1 VKPLVVIGAAR
12 SGTNLL
18 RELVCQAPGFATWPC
33 DEINLL
39 WRHGNARHPDDE
51 LAPTLATPA
60 VARYMRRRFS
70 DIARRSHAAIV
81 VEKTCANSLR
91 VGFVDRILP
100 DARYLFILRDG
111 RDAAAS
117 AMHRFKSALDPAY
130 TLKKLRYLPLP
141 DLPLYA
147 AQFAHNRI
155 TRVLRRDRRLWEAL
169 DAFPGLRILRQDP
182 WECTAA
188 FITSIASN
196 IPRIT
201 GNLNDMAREYGSPI
215 RLGSAEDHTFPRPDH
230 LDDELGLRRLKLGF
244 RAGYLVQAA
253 RLARSGILEEI
264 ACQSYEDAKET
275 LMVIPGVAEKVADC
289 VLLFAY
295 GRLNAFPVDTWIR
308 KVMIQLFFKGRRV
321 PDRAI
326 RAFASER
333 WGDLAG
339 VAQQY
344 LYHWS
349 RRSGLFSARAS
360 ASRPEPVRR

>member
-1 VKPLVVIGAAR
+1 MLSSVHH
-12 SGTNLL
+12 
-18 RELVCQAPGFATWPC
+18 APGFSLGHTLESGQYFRYTVKDGLYTVVRGQRYFQVREDGETLHYQGA
-33 DEINLL
+33 DL
-39 WRHGNARHPDDE
+39 W
-51 LAPTLATPA
+51 
-60 VARYMRRRFS
+60 F
-70 DIARRSHAAIV
+70 
-81 VEKTCANSLR
+81 LR
-91 VGFVDRILP
+91 EFL
-100 DARYLFILRDG
+100 
-111 RDAAAS
+111 
-117 AMHRFKSALDPAY
+117 ALDQ
-130 TLKKLRYLPLP
+130 
-141 DLPLYA
+141 DYA
-147 AQFAHNRI
+147 PIERA
-155 TRVLRRDRRLWEAL
+155 LRRDRRLWEAL
-169 DAFPGLRILRQDP
+169 DAYPGLRILRQDP

-201 GNLNDMAREYGSPI
+201 GNVNDMAREYGLPI
-215 RLGSAEDHTFPRPDH
+215 RLGNEHSHTFPRPDR
-230 LDDELGLRRLKLGF
+230 LDDEAALRRLKLGF
-244 RAGYLVQAA
+244 RAAYLVQAA

-264 ACQSYEDAKET
+264 ASQSYDDAKDT

-308 KVMIQLFFKGRRV
+308 KVMIRMFFKGRKV

-349 RRSGLFSARAS
+349 RNSSAFT
-360 ASRPEPVRR
+360 SRGAAREPLAQRR

>member
-1 VKPLVVIGAAR
+1 MP
-12 SGTNLL
+12 S
-18 RELVCQAPGFATWPC
+18 
-33 DEINLL
+33 
-39 WRHGNARHPDDE
+39 
-51 LAPTLATPA
+51 
-60 VARYMRRRFS
+60 
-70 DIARRSHAAIV
+70 
-81 VEKTCANSLR
+81 CALHVPQFSLR
-91 VGFVDRILP
+91 HCLESGQFFRWTE
-100 DARYLFILRDG
+100 RDG
-111 RDAAAS
+111 TYSMLRGQ
-117 AMHRFKSALDPAY
+117 RFVRARQEGETLRYDGTDLWFLKEFLALDQDFGPIERA
-130 TLKKLRYLPLP
+130 
-141 DLPLYA
+141 
-147 AQFAHNRI
+147 
-155 TRVLRRDRRLWEAL
+155 LRRDRRLWEAL

>member
-1 VKPLVVIGAAR
+1 MTSCSLH
-12 SGTNLL
+12 
-18 RELVCQAPGFATWPC
+18 AP
-33 DEINLL
+33 
-39 WRHGNARHPDDE
+39 
-51 LAPTLATPA
+51 
-60 VARYMRRRFS
+60 RFS
-70 DIARRSHAAIV
+70 LKHCLESGQFFRWTEKDGLYTMLRGQRLVIALQ
-81 VEKTCANSLR
+81 EGDT
-91 VGFVDRILP
+91 
-100 DARYLFILRDG
+100 
-111 RDAAAS
+111 
-117 AMHRFKSALDPAY
+117 
-130 TLKKLRYLPLP
+130 LRYDGA
-141 DLPLYA
+141 DLWFLKEFLGLDQDYA
-147 AQFAHNRI
+147 TIERS
-155 TRVLRRDRRLWEAL
+155 LRRDRRLWEAL
-169 DAFPGLRILRQDP
+169 DAFPGLRILKQDP

-201 GNLNDMAREYGSPI
+201 GNIADMAREYGQVI
-215 RLGSAEDHTFPRPDH
+215 RLGSTETHTSPRPDR
-230 LDDELGLRRLKLGF
+230 LDDEAGLRRLKLGF
-244 RAGYLVQAA
+244 RAAYLVQAA

-264 ACQSYEDAKET
+264 ASQTYEDAKET

-308 KVMIQLFFKGRRV
+308 KVMIRMFFKGRKV

-349 RRSGLFSARAS
+349 RRSGLFSARGA
-360 ASRPEPVRR
+360 ASRPEPASR

>member
-1 VKPLVVIGAAR
+1 MLSCSLLVP
-12 SGTNLL
+12 
-18 RELVCQAPGFATWPC
+18 QF
-33 DEINLL
+33 
-39 WRHGNARHPDDE
+39 
-51 LAPTLATPA
+51 
-60 VARYMRRRFS
+60 
-70 DIARRSHAAIV
+70 
-81 VEKTCANSLR
+81 SLR
-91 VGFVDRILP
+91 HCLESGQFFRWTE
-100 DARYLFILRDG
+100 RDG
-111 RDAAAS
+111 TYSMLRGQRLVRARQEAETLLYDGTDLW
-117 AMHRFKSALDPAY
+117 FLKEFLALDQDFGPIERA
-130 TLKKLRYLPLP
+130 
-141 DLPLYA
+141 
-147 AQFAHNRI
+147 
-155 TRVLRRDRRLWEAL
+155 LRRDRRLWEAL
-169 DAFPGLRILRQDP
+169 DAYPGLRILRQDP

-201 GNLNDMAREYGSPI
+201 GNLNDMAREYGPPL
-215 RLGSAEDHTFPRPDH
+215 RLGAVEAHTFPRPDR
-230 LDDELGLRRLKLGF
+230 LDDEAGLRRLKLGF
-244 RAGYLVQAA
+244 RASYLVQAA

-264 ACQSYEDAKET
+264 ASQTYEDAKET

-349 RRSGLFSARAS
+349 RRSGLFSARAL
-360 ASRPEPVRR
+360 ASRPEPAQR

>member
-1 VKPLVVIGAAR
+1 MPSCTLHVPQFSLKHCLE
-12 SGTNLL
+12 SGQFF
-18 RELVCQAPGFATWPC
+18 RWSE
-33 DEINLL
+33 
-39 WRHGNARHPDDE
+39 
-51 LAPTLATPA
+51 
-60 VARYMRRRFS
+60 
-70 DIARRSHAAIV
+70 
-81 VEKTCANSLR
+81 
-91 VGFVDRILP
+91 
-100 DARYLFILRDG
+100 RDG
-111 RDAAAS
+111 TYSMLRGQ
-117 AMHRFKSALDPAY
+117 RFVRARQEGETLHYDGTDLWFLKEFLALDQDFGPIERA
-130 TLKKLRYLPLP
+130 
-141 DLPLYA
+141 
-147 AQFAHNRI
+147 
-155 TRVLRRDRRLWEAL
+155 LRRDRRLWESL

-215 RLGSAEDHTFPRPDH
+215 RLGSAEDRTFPRPDQ
-230 LDDELGLRRLKLGF
+230 LDDETGLRRLKVGF
-244 RAGYLVQAA
+244 RAAYLVQAA

-264 ACQSYEDAKET
+264 ASQSYEDAKET

-321 PDRAI
+321 PDRSI

>member
-1 VKPLVVIGAAR
+1 MP
-12 SGTNLL
+12 S
-18 RELVCQAPGFATWPC
+18 
-33 DEINLL
+33 
-39 WRHGNARHPDDE
+39 
-51 LAPTLATPA
+51 
-60 VARYMRRRFS
+60 
-70 DIARRSHAAIV
+70 
-81 VEKTCANSLR
+81 CALHVPQFSLR
-91 VGFVDRILP
+91 HCLESGQFFRWTE
-100 DARYLFILRDG
+100 RDG
-111 RDAAAS
+111 TYSMLRGQ
-117 AMHRFKSALDPAY
+117 RFVRARQEGETLRYDGTDLWFLKEFLALDQDFGPIERA
-130 TLKKLRYLPLP
+130 
-141 DLPLYA
+141 
-147 AQFAHNRI
+147 
-155 TRVLRRDRRLWEAL
+155 LRRDRRLWEAL

-349 RRSGLFSARAS
+349 RRSGLFSARGS
-360 ASRPEPVRR
+360 ASRPEPARR

>member
-1 VKPLVVIGAAR
+1 MGLLSCVHHAPQFSLKHSVE
-12 SGTNLL
+12 SGQFFRWTADGGVYTLL
-18 RELVCQAPGFATWPC
+18 RGQRLFRVAQDGESLNYDGADLWFLRDFFALDQDFAT
-33 DEINLL
+33 I
-39 WRHGNARHPDDE
+39 
-51 LAPTLATPA
+51 
-60 VARYMRRRFS
+60 
-70 DIARRSHAAIV
+70 
-81 VEKTCANSLR
+81 EKSLR
-91 VGFVDRILP
+91 
-100 DARYLFILRDG
+100 
-111 RDAAAS
+111 
-117 AMHRFKSALDPAY
+117 
-130 TLKKLRYLPLP
+130 
-141 DLPLYA
+141 
-147 AQFAHNRI
+147 Q
-155 TRVLRRDRRLWEAL
+155 DRRLWEAL
-169 DAFPGLRILRQDP
+169 DFAPGLRVLRQDP

-201 GNLNDMAREYGSPI
+201 GNVNAMAREYGLPI
-215 RLGSAEDHTFPRPDH
+215 RLGRTEAHTFPRPER
-230 LDDELGLRRLKLGF
+230 LDDEAGLRRLKLGF
-244 RAGYLVQAA
+244 GAAYLVQAA

-264 ACQSYEDAKET
+264 ASLSYDQAKET

-308 KVMIQLFFKGRRV
+308 KVMIRMFFKGRKV

-349 RRSGLFSARAS
+349 RGSGAFRRGATSAPALQAS
-360 ASRPEPVRR
+360 GKSR